1 MIRQLTQSQHAIE
14 CKRLTELKRGTWN
27 GRIMSKDSKLEDVKQ
42 EMIRLKVN
50 ILEICET
57 S

>member
-14 CKRLTELKRGTWN
+14 CKRLTKLKRGTWN